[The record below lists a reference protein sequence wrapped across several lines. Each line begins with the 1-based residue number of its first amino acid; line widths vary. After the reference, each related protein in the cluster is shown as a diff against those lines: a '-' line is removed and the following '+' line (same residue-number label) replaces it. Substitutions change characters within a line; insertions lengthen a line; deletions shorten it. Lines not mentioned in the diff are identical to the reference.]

1 MVRQISEKKQYGVFY
16 TPKRVADVLCKWAIR
31 SKSNRVLEPSFGGCD
46 FLESSRSRFI
56 ELGLQKAVAERR
68 LFGADVDPSAF
79 GTLSTFLANPNG
91 HFKQQ
96 DFLSLSVNSFP
107 VNDAGFDVVV
117 GNPPYVSHHNMS
129 DEQKKTA
136 FKSLGDKSFELG
148 GRASLWAYFVLHSLS
163 FLKPGGRMA
172 WVLPSSFLYSDYAK
186 QVRDTLSKRFER
198 CLLINLHERLFI
210 SDGTEEISVITLC
223 EGLVESNPG
232 PDMQIVSASNT
243 SEIEKVIERWKKKK
257 IKGKS
262 NILAS
267 NRLSNTQAKKLFEQL
282 CAGNS
287 TKLLGE
293 LFDIQ
298 IGIVS
303 GANSFFILNSENWK
317 KHKLP
322 EKVASR
328 VLTKFRFAKGMT
340 LEQEDV
346 ETILQNG
353 ENCLLV
359 DTTKVKQID
368 SKVQEYLDTFP
379 KDKIE
384 TMSTFTRR
392 KRSGV
397 WHRFNDNRIP
407 DAFFPYMQNA
417 GTWIVI
423 NNADVNA
430 TNSIHRLYRREK
442 FSEKDLKLATI
453 SILSTF
459 SQLSA
464 EIEGRTY
471 GAGVLKHEPSEAAKI
486 KLLMPEVETK
496 KIDSTLEKIDRF
508 LRQGLNQR
516 ARKQADE
523 FLLEQYSGETKYSYS
538 FFDNELSN
546 LRNRRTPLKKSSRK

>member
-1 MVRQISEKKQYGVFY
+1 MARQISEKKQYGVFY
-16 TPKRVADVLCKWAIR
+16 TPKHVADILCKWAIR
-31 SKSNRVLEPSFGGCD
+31 TKSDKVLEPSFGGCD
-46 FLESSRSRFI
+46 FLESSRSRLI
-56 ELGLQKAVAERR
+56 DLGLQKAVAERR

-79 GTLSTFLANPNG
+79 GTLSAFLANPNG
-91 HFKQQ
+91 HFKQK
-96 DFLSLSVNSFP
+96 DFLSLSVGSFP
-107 VNDAGFDVVV
+107 ISDSGFDVVV

-136 FKSLGDKSFELG
+136 FKSLDNKKFGLG
-148 GRASLWAYFVLHSLS
+148 GRASLWAYFLLHSLS

-186 QVRDTLSKRFER
+186 QVRDILSKQFER

-210 SDGTEEISVITLC
+210 SDGTEEISIITLC
-223 EGLVESNPG
+223 EGLVQSNSN

-243 SEIEKVIERWKKKK
+243 SEIEKIIESWKSKKTRD
-257 IKGKS
+257 KS
-262 NILAS
+262 NTQTV
-267 NRLSNTQAKKLFEQL
+267 NRLSSAETRKFFEQL
-282 CAGNS
+282 S
-287 TKLLGE
+287 TNGLTKELGE

-322 EKVASR
+322 DKVASH
-328 VLTKFRFAKGMT
+328 VLTKFRFAKGAI

-346 ETILQNG
+346 ETILQIG

-359 DTTKVKQID
+359 DTTKVMQID
-368 SKVQEYLDTFP
+368 GKVQEYLDSFP

-407 DAFFPYMQNA
+407 DAFFPYMQNM

-423 NNADVNA
+423 NKAGINA

-442 FSEKDLKLATI
+442 VSNKDVKLATI
-453 SILSTF
+453 STLSTF
-459 SQLSA
+459 SQISA

-486 KLLMPEVETK
+486 KLLMPEVEARKVGNTLK
-496 KIDSTLEKIDRF
+496 KIDRL
-508 LRQGLNQR
+508 LRKGLYQQ

-523 FLLEQYSGETKYSYS
+523 FLLEQYSGEVKYSYS
-538 FFDNELSN
+538 FFDNELSA
-546 LRNRRTPLKKSSRK
+546 LQSRRIPLKKLTGK

>member
-31 SKSNRVLEPSFGGCD
+31 SKNDKVLEPSFGGCD
-46 FLESSRSRFI
+46 FLESSRARFV

-68 LFGADVDPSAF
+68 LYGSDVDPLAF
-79 GTLSTFLANPNG
+79 NTLSTFLANPNG
-91 HFKQQ
+91 HFKQN
-96 DFLSLSVNSFP
+96 DFLSLSPNSFP
-107 VNDAGFDVVV
+107 VDNDGFDVVV

-136 FKSLGDKSFELG
+136 FKSLEAKSFELG

-163 FLKPGGRMA
+163 FLKPSGRMA
-172 WVLPSSFLYSDYAK
+172 WVLPSSFLYSDYSE
-186 QVRDTLSKRFER
+186 QVRDILSKRFER

-210 SDGTEEISVITLC
+210 SAGTEEISVITLC
-223 EGLVESNPG
+223 EGLVESNPN
-232 PDMQIVSASNT
+232 PDMQIVSASKT
-243 SEIEKVIERWKKKK
+243 SEIEKVIERWESKKL
-257 IKGKS
+257 KGKS
-262 NILAS
+262 NTQTIS
-267 NRLSNTQAKKLFEQL
+267 RLSNAETRKLFEQL
-282 CAGNS
+282 S
-287 TKLLGE
+287 VDSLTKSLGD

-317 KHKLP
+317 KHNLP
-322 EKVASR
+322 DKVASYI
-328 VLTKFRFAKGMT
+328 LTKFRFAKGVT
-340 LEQEDV
+340 LEQEDL
-346 ETILQNG
+346 ETILQIG

-359 DTTKVKQID
+359 DTAKVKQID
-368 SKVQEYLDTFP
+368 GKVQEYLDSFP

-392 KRSGV
+392 KRSGI

-407 DAFFPYMQNA
+407 DAFFPYMQNV
-417 GTWIVI
+417 GTWVVI
-423 NNADVNA
+423 NNAGINV
-430 TNSIHRLYRREK
+430 TNSIHRLYRREN

-459 SQLSA
+459 SQISA

-496 KIDSTLEKIDRF
+496 KIDSTLKKIDEYI
-508 LRQGLNQR
+508 RQGLHQQ

-538 FFDNELSN
+538 FFDNELST
-546 LRNRRTPLKKSSRK
+546 LRSRRTPLKKSSRN

>member
-1 MVRQISEKKQYGVFY
+1 MARQISEKKQYGVFY

-31 SKSNRVLEPSFGGCD
+31 AKTDKVLEPSFGGCD

-56 ELGLQKAVAERR
+56 ELGLQKIVAESR
-68 LFGADVDPSAF
+68 LYGADIDPFAF
-79 GTLSTFLANPNG
+79 STLSTFLVNPNG

-96 DFLSLSVNSFP
+96 DFLSLSLKSFSADD
-107 VNDAGFDVVV
+107 NGFDAVV

-136 FKSLGDKSFELG
+136 LNAISNNDYDLG

-163 FLKPGGRMA
+163 FLKLGGRMA
-172 WVLPSSFLYSDYAK
+172 WVLPSSFLYSDYAR
-186 QVRDTLSKRFER
+186 QVREVLVNRFEK

-223 EGLVESNPG
+223 EGLVDSNPT
-232 PDMQIVSASNT
+232 PNIQIISASNA
-243 SEIEKVIERWKKKK
+243 SEIEKVLERWESNKS
-257 IKGKS
+257 KGKS
-262 NILAS
+262 SFQAG
-267 NRLSNTQAKKLFEQL
+267 NRLSSAESRKLFEQL
-282 CAGNS
+282 SADGF
-287 TKLLGE
+287 TKQIGD

-322 EKVASR
+322 DKIASR
-328 VLTKFRFAKGMT
+328 VLTKFRFAKGAT

-346 ETILQNG
+346 ETILQTG

-359 DTTKVKQID
+359 DTTKIEKID
-368 SKVQEYLDTFP
+368 EKVQEYLDSFP

-384 TMSTFTRR
+384 TITTFTRR
-392 KRSGV
+392 KRSGI

-407 DAFFPYMQNA
+407 DAFFPYMQNI

-423 NNADVNA
+423 NKACINA
-430 TNSIHRLYRREK
+430 TNSIHRLYHRSNVTEK
-442 FSEKDLKLATI
+442 ELKLATI

-486 KLLMPEVETK
+486 KILMPEVETK
-496 KIDSTLEKIDRF
+496 RVDSAIKKIDRL
-508 LRQGLNQR
+508 LRQGLHQQ
-516 ARKQADE
+516 ARKMADE
-523 FLLEQYSGETKYSYS
+523 FLLEQYSGEIQYSYS
-538 FFDNELSN
+538 FFDDELSA
-546 LRNRRTPLKKSSRK
+546 LQSRRMPLKKQSRK

>member
-1 MVRQISEKKQYGVFY
+1 MAHQISEKKQYGVFY

-31 SKSNRVLEPSFGGCD
+31 SKSDKILEPSFGGCD

-56 ELGLQKAVAERR
+56 ELGLQKTIAERR

-79 GTLSTFLANPNG
+79 STLSTFLANPNG
-91 HFKQQ
+91 HFKQN

-107 VNDAGFDVVV
+107 VSDTGFDVVV

-136 FKSLGDKSFELG
+136 FETVNNNGFELG

-163 FLKPGGRMA
+163 FLKLGGRMA

-186 QVRDTLSKRFER
+186 QVREILSNRFEK

-223 EGLVESNPG
+223 EGLVVSNPY
-232 PDMQIVSASNT
+232 PNIQIISASNT
-243 SEIEKVIERWKKKK
+243 SEIEKVIERWKSKKSK
-257 IKGKS
+257 NKS
-262 NILAS
+262 NTQTS
-267 NRLSNTQAKKLFEQL
+267 NRLSTAETRKLFEQL
-282 CAGNS
+282 SADGF
-287 TKLLGE
+287 TKPLGD

-317 KHKLP
+317 KHSLP
-322 EKVASR
+322 DKVASY
-328 VLTKFRFAKGMT
+328 VLTKFRFAKGVT

-346 ETILQNG
+346 ESIIQIG
-353 ENCLLV
+353 EDCLLV
-359 DTTKVKQID
+359 DT
-368 SKVQEYLDTFP
+368 SKAEKINGKLQEYLDSFP

-384 TMSTFTRR
+384 TTTTFTRR

-397 WHRFNDNRIP
+397 WHCFNDNRIP
-407 DAFFPYMQNA
+407 DAFFPYMQNKE
-417 GTWIVI
+417 TWIVI
-423 NNADVNA
+423 NKARINA
-430 TNSIHRLYRREK
+430 TNSIHRLYRRDNIGEK
-442 FSEKDLKLATI
+442 EIKLSAI

-464 EIEGRTY
+464 EIKGRTY

-486 KLLMPEVETK
+486 KILMPEIEAKEVDDTLK
-496 KIDSTLEKIDRF
+496 TIDKL
-508 LRQGLNQR
+508 LRQGLHHQ
-516 ARKQADE
+516 ARKSADE
-523 FLLEQYSGETKYSYS
+523 FLLKQYSGDIKYSYS
-538 FFDNELSN
+538 FFEKELSA
-546 LRNRRTPLKKSSRK
+546 LQSRRMPLKKVSRK